1 MYFLVLQDL
10 FSLPIQR
17 PQGACKA
24 KDSVADIVISMF
36 VLFSETPR
44 LIFCSLSSLG
54 EILSLHQGLGLDIWW
69 REHLSCPSE
78 EDYIDM
84 AVKSRF
90 YLLI

>member
-1 MYFLVLQDL
+1 M
-10 FSLPIQR
+10 
-17 PQGACKA
+17 

-36 VLFSETPR
+36 VFFSETRR
-44 LIFCSLSSLG
+44 LIFYSLSSLG

-84 AVKSRF
+84 AIKSRSGSWSCF
-90 YLLI
+90 HQSSLTSLGKAF

>member
-1 MYFLVLQDL
+1 M
-10 FSLPIQR
+10 
-17 PQGACKA
+17 

-36 VLFSETPR
+36 VFFSETRR
-44 LIFCSLSSLG
+44 LIFYSLSSLG

-84 AVKSRF
+84 AVKSQF
-90 YLLI
+90 FVLFSPLLAC